1 LEPIETQRLLIRTF
15 TLEDLATLHR
25 LLDVELA
32 HVDLG
37 DQGAM
42 SLDARRRYLEWNIL
56 SDEQFA
62 ALNQPPYGDRAVVL
76 KTSGELVGSIGLVPA
91 LNQFEHLPGFAA
103 ESERLPTRFN
113 TPEVGLYYA
122 FFPAHQRQGYATEAA
137 QALINYAFSQLNVK
151 RLIAETNFDNQ
162 ASIAVMRKLGM
173 RIERNPEPEPPWLQ
187 VVGVIYNP
195 AMESRY

>member
-1 LEPIETQRLLIRTF
+1 MDPIETQRLLIRTF
-15 TLEDLATLHR
+15 QLDDLGSLHR

-42 SLDARRRYLEWNIL
+42 SLEARRRYLEWNIL
-56 SDEQFA
+56 SAEQFA
-62 ALNQPPYGDRAVVL
+62 ALHQPPYGDRAVVL
-76 KTSGELVGSIGLVPA
+76 KANGELVGSVGLVPA
-91 LNQFEHLPGFAA
+91 LNQFERLPGFAA
-103 ESERLPTRFN
+103 EVNHPWRGFT

-122 FFPAHQRQGYATEAA
+122 IFPAHQRQGYAYEAA
-137 QALINYAFSQLNVK
+137 GALINYAFTRLGLK
-151 RLIAETNFDNQ
+151 RLIAETNYDNL

-173 RIERNPEPEPPWLQ
+173 RIDRNPDPEPAWLQ

-195 AMESRY
+195 HLE